1 MAQTQDGWQLEA
13 SAPELYE
20 RYLVPAI
27 AHRWLESAF
36 LMTSPSS
43 LRRRANNPWN

>member
-20 RYLVPAI
+20 RFLVPAI
-27 AHRWLESAF
+27 ALRTSSSA
-36 LMTSPSS
+36 P
-43 LRRRANNPWN
+43 LRNQANAFWT